1 MSATVVDVCGYV
13 LPAAELLYE
22 SADGPLRGHWP
33 QLEARW
39 LSTKLAEKQFDVG
52 LVENG

>member
-1 MSATVVDVCGYV
+1 MLRERAGIQASRRVG
-13 LPAAELLYE
+13 AA
-22 SADGPLRGHWP
+22 AIWP